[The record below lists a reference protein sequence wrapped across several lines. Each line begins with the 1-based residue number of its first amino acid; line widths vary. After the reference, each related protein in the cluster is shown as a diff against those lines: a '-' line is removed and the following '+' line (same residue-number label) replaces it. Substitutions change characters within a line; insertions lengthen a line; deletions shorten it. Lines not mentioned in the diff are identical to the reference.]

1 MTCYYSG
8 AGNSSLCYQ
17 LYDKSRLTPDIETI
31 SNVAEEMV
39 HSMGQKINYY
49 VNTMNL
55 LSADLLY
62 GEQPTSVF
70 HGPKQLKMIIN
81 LNESSLS
88 IGRFGGFNAD
98 DEITAYIDYRNFS
111 RSMSSDPIYSELNQS
126 IEPKSGDV
134 FQMVEYGNDR
144 LNGRRGNYFQ
154 ITQRRDQEVGGQ
166 MNPLG
171 GHYGWELKAKRME
184 YSWEPGL
191 PIESVNEQ
199 VNDDTF
205 YGKLS
210 SNIFGELSSAPKSYD
225 GSADEFGMQHIID
238 MSVNDTSVYGTYD
251 LNGD

>member
-70 HGPKQLKMIIN
+70 HGPKQLKMIVN

-88 IGRFGGFNAD
+88 IGRFGGFNGA
-98 DEITAYIDYRNFS
+98 
-111 RSMSSDPIYSELNQS
+111 M
-126 IEPKSGDV
+126 
-134 FQMVEYGNDR
+134 
-144 LNGRRGNYFQ
+144 
-154 ITQRRDQEVGGQ
+154 
-166 MNPLG
+166 
-171 GHYGWELKAKRME
+171 
-184 YSWEPGL
+184 
-191 PIESVNEQ
+191 
-199 VNDDTF
+199 
-205 YGKLS
+205 
-210 SNIFGELSSAPKSYD
+210 
-225 GSADEFGMQHIID
+225 
-238 MSVNDTSVYGTYD
+238 
-251 LNGD
+251 